1 MLPGVVGWMARQGQE
16 DCHLSVVSGIGR
28 RREVDPAFHP
38 AAKRRSV

>member
-1 MLPGVVGWMARQGQE
+1 MARQRQE
-16 DCHLSVVSGIGR
+16 DCYLSVVSLSEIERCIGR